1 MSYEVLLYKVNNS
14 QINYNLPNL
23 TESFLCNTSESVA
36 LNGQSS
42 NWWSARLSIRILIF
56 FFIYISDLGQEFI
69 SDVKLFADDFSCA
82 KAFASALNNDLLKLH
97 N

>member
-1 MSYEVLLYKVNNS
+1 MVNL
-14 QINYNLPNL
+14 QIGSWWSTKFP
-23 TESFLCNTSESVA
+23 
-36 LNGQSS
+36 
-42 NWWSARLSIRILIF
+42 NWWSAGLSIRILIF

-82 KAFASALNNDLLKLH
+82 KAFASALSNDLLKLH